1 MNLIDNAWIP
11 VRRKNGE
18 KTMIAP
24 WQITEGFGTDSEIIE
39 LAAVRPDFNGALIQF
54 LIGLLQTICAPKGN
68 SDWRAWFNKPPSI
81 DELRKKFASIVFAFN
96 LDGDGPRFMQDLK
109 IDNESPKVETIEKLL
124 IDAPGE
130 STLGKNVDLFNKRN
144 KIKRLCLSCCGQALL
159 TLQINA
165 PSGGQGHRVG
175 LRGGGPVNTI
185 IRADGLWQTLWSN
198 VLFEDEFA
206 VLAAAEKSQ
215 DTDKFPWC
223 ARTRTSENDRST
235 TPQDVHPAQI
245 YWSMPRR
252 MRLKPS
258 DEHGE
263 CDLCKEIG
271 QIVKE
276 YYTKPYGIKYD
287 GFVYPLTPTY
297 RNKDGMVL
305 SVHQHESL
313 GYKHWLGYVQNT
325 DQGAER
331 ARVIAA
337 AFSKR
342 LNNFR
347 LWAFGYDMNKMT
359 ASCWYEGV
367 MPIVFLNDERKWAQ
381 YNSEIAK
388 LITAAVEI
396 CNLLSYAIS
405 DAMKEK
411 KKKDKN
417 YTRMIKGIV
426 GQRFWQETES
436 EFYRYIAFLR
446 DEVLQDK
453 DGLHIR
459 QTWYKYLVEETLNI
473 FDDMSQSEMIED
485 ANAERVAKAYNEL
498 WSNLYGKKIKID
510 ILGLPQEVKED
521 YGNKNSNI

>member
-39 LAAVRPDFNGALIQF
+39 LAAVRPDFNGALIQL
-54 LIGLLQTICAPKGN
+54 LIGLLQTVCAPKGN

-165 PSGGQGHRVG
+165 QSGGQGHRVG

-185 IRADGLWQTLWSN
+185 IMADSLWQTLWCN
-198 VLFEDEFA
+198 VLSEDEFA
-206 VLAAAEKSQ
+206 VLAAAGKSQ
-215 DTDKFPWC
+215 AADKFPWC
-223 ARTRTSENDRST
+223 AETRTSENDRST
-235 TPQDVHPAQI
+235 TPQDVHPAQV

-252 MRLKPS
+252 MRLKLS
-258 DEHGE
+258 DEHGA
-263 CDLCKEIG
+263 CDLCKEMG
-271 QIVKE
+271 PIVKE

-297 RNKDGMVL
+297 KNKDEMVL
-305 SVHQHESL
+305 SVHQHEPL

-337 AFSKR
+337 AFSKQ
-342 LNNFR
+342 LSNFR
-347 LWAFGYDMNKMT
+347 LWAFGYDMNKMM

-367 MPIVFLNDERKWAQ
+367 MPIVFIKNEEQWKR
-381 YNSEIAK
+381 YNKEIEK
-388 LITAAVEI
+388 LIQSADAVRDYV
-396 CNLLSYAIS
+396 SKAVVK
-405 DAMKEK
+405 AMNKSVF
-411 KKKDKN
+411 N
-417 YTRMIKGIV
+417 VVR
-426 GQRFWQETES
+426 QRFWQETEA
-436 EFYRYIAFLR
+436 EFYRQAAFLR
-446 DEVLQDK
+446 EEIIQDRDVLE
-453 DGLHIR
+453 IR
-459 QTWYKYLVEETLNI
+459 NAWYKYLVEKSSNI
-473 FDDMSQSEMIED
+473 FDDMSQAEMIED
-485 ANAERVAKAYNEL
+485 VNAERVAKAYNEL
-498 WSNLYGKKIKID
+498 RSSLDGKKLKID